1 MMRYLRA
8 FAMGAPLLV
17 AVAAETALAQKTGG
31 ILKLYNIDNPPSMS
45 VHEETAAS
53 ATRPIMWDL

>member
-1 MMRYLRA
+1 
-8 FAMGAPLLV
+8 V
-17 AVAAETALAQKTGG
+17 ALALLGATVGATPASAQKQGG

-53 ATRPIMWDL
+53 G